1 MIDWQAIDTVLLD
14 MDGTLLDLYFDNH
27 FWLQHLP
34 SAYAQARSM
43 TVEAAKAQLVARFAQ
58 EQGQLNWYCI
68 DFWEQELGLNI
79 VALKQET
86 AHLIQPRAGA
96 LSFLH
101 AIRESGRH
109 AWLVTNAHHKS
120 LAIKLAR
127 TPLSELCDQII
138 CSHDFKAPKEADTFW
153 PALQAHAYFDPA
165 RSLFI
170 DDSESVLLSAQRF
183 GIQHLLTIAQPDSQ
197 LPARHQLR
205 FSALH
210 HFDDLLP
217 ISPRC

>member
-96 LSFLH
+96 LDFLR
-101 AIRESGRH
+101 AIRDSGRH

-127 TPLSELCDQII
+127 TPLSELCDRII
-138 CSHDFKAPKEADTFW
+138 CSHDFKAPKESQSFW
-153 PALQAHAYFDPA
+153 QSFQQQEPFNPK
-165 RSLFI
+165 RTLFI
-170 DDSESVLLSAQRF
+170 DDSESVLTSAQQF
-183 GIQHLLTIAQPDSQ
+183 GVAHLLTIAQPDSQ
-197 LPARHQLR
+197 LPTRKNLR
-205 FSALH
+205 FPTLH

-217 ISPRC
+217 IPARC